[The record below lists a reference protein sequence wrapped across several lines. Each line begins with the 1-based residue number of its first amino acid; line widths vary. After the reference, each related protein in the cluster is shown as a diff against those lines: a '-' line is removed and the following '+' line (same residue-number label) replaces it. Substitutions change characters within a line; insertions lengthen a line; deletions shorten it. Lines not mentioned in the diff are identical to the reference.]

1 MNLTVR
7 NIQTSISIKRGAK
20 MNNNGDFFSYEKD
33 KDKIDQAETTMV
45 NTIAETMD
53 LYGVTPSVGR
63 LYGMMYFKHQPMNL
77 DEMKEALGMSKPSM
91 STSVRKL
98 QDINIVQKVWQKGS
112 RKDSFMAEKN
122 FFNYFSHF
130 FGMKWEREVDMF
142 IGSIKNAQEKLTE
155 VIENTETDE
164 TLREKA
170 MLDYQQLEEALVYYR
185 WLGRLAKIT
194 KSGEIYNYIPVE
206 DTDRKDQ

>member
-1 MNLTVR
+1 MEGN
-7 NIQTSISIKRGAK
+7 G
-20 MNNNGDFFSYEKD
+20 NNSNYGKTEE
-33 KDKIDQAETTMV
+33 KIDQAERIMV
-45 NTIAETMD
+45 NTISETMD

-63 LYGMMYFKHQPMNL
+63 LYGMMYFKHQPITL

-122 FFNYFSHF
+122 FFNYFSQF
-130 FGMKWEREVDMF
+130 FGMKWEREVEMF
-142 IGSIKNAQEKLTE
+142 LVGIKKSQEQLKE
-155 VIENTETDE
+155 VIEDSETDE

-170 MLDYQQLEEALVYYR
+170 KLDYQQLDDALIYYH
-185 WLGRLAKIT
+185 WLEKLTKLT
-194 KSGEIYNYIPVE
+194 KSGEIYKYIPV
-206 DTDRKDQ
+206 D

>member
-1 MNLTVR
+1 MVDN
-7 NIQTSISIKRGAK
+7 G
-20 MNNNGDFFSYEKD
+20 NNFNYERD
-33 KDKIDQAETTMV
+33 KEKIDQAESIMV
-45 NTIAETMD
+45 NTISETMD

-98 QDINIVQKVWQKGS
+98 QDINIVQKVWQKGL
-112 RKDSFMAEKN
+112 RKDSFIAEKN

-142 IGSIKNAQEKLTE
+142 LGSIKKAQEQLNG
-155 VIENTETDE
+155 VIENSQTDE

-170 MLDYQQLEEALVYYR
+170 KLDYQQLDEAVVYYR
-185 WLGRLAKIT
+185 WLGRLAKLT

-206 DTDRKDQ
+206 DTDGRH